1 MKKKSMSVREMRRL
15 LGLGKTEAYWLVKKN
30 YFDTVIIAGKMRVM
44 IESFENWY
52 ANQLH
57 YKKIIGE
64 APGKNWTSIT
74 MSIQETASLL
84 GIAEGTL
91 YEMCIRDREGIR
103 LKIANR
109 LMKAPLGEV
118 MGRRIGYLKNI
129 IMDKVE
135 DLEPPLALSLIHIS
149 FLQF

>member
-15 LGLGKTEAYWLVKKN
+15 LGLGKTESYWLVKKN
-30 YFDTVIIAGKMRVM
+30 YFDTVIIGGKMRVM

-74 MSIQETASLL
+74 MSIQETARLL

-91 YEMCIRDREGIR
+91 YDLMKKKPFKTVKVGMYTRIYIDSFEDWYNSQSHYKKVIKNEEVAAC
-103 LKIANR
+103 LKIA
-109 LMKAPLGEV
+109 
-118 MGRRIGYLKNI
+118 
-129 IMDKVE
+129 
-135 DLEPPLALSLIHIS
+135 SLN
-149 FLQF
+149 

>member
-91 YEMCIRDREGIR
+91 YDLMKKKPFKTVKVGMYTRIYIDSFEDWYNSQSHYKKVIKNEEVVAC
-103 LKIANR
+103 LKIASPN
-109 LMKAPLGEV
+109 
-118 MGRRIGYLKNI
+118 
-129 IMDKVE
+129 
-135 DLEPPLALSLIHIS
+135 
-149 FLQF
+149 

>member
-74 MSIQETASLL
+74 MSIQETACLL

-91 YEMCIRDREGIR
+91 YDLMKKKPFKTVKVGMYTRIYIDSFEDWYNSQSHYKKVIKNEEVVAC
-103 LKIANR
+103 LKIA
-109 LMKAPLGEV
+109 
-118 MGRRIGYLKNI
+118 
-129 IMDKVE
+129 
-135 DLEPPLALSLIHIS
+135 SLN
-149 FLQF
+149 

>member
-52 ANQLH
+52 ANHLH

-91 YEMCIRDREGIR
+91 YDLMKKKPFKTVKVGMYTRIYIDSFEDWYNSQSHYKKVIKNEEVVAC
-103 LKIANR
+103 LKIA
-109 LMKAPLGEV
+109 
-118 MGRRIGYLKNI
+118 
-129 IMDKVE
+129 
-135 DLEPPLALSLIHIS
+135 SLN
-149 FLQF
+149 

>member
-1 MKKKSMSVREMRRL
+1 MKKKSMSVRQMSRL
-15 LGLGKTEAYWLVKKN
+15 LGLGKTESYWLVKKN

-74 MSIQETASLL
+74 MSIQETARLL

-91 YEMCIRDREGIR
+91 YDLMKKKPFKTVKVGMYTRIYIDSFEDWYNSQSHYKKVIKNEEVAAC
-103 LKIANR
+103 LKIA
-109 LMKAPLGEV
+109 
-118 MGRRIGYLKNI
+118 
-129 IMDKVE
+129 
-135 DLEPPLALSLIHIS
+135 SLN
-149 FLQF
+149 

>member
-15 LGLGKTEAYWLVKKN
+15 LGLGKTESYWLVKKN
-30 YFDTVIIAGKMRVM
+30 YFDTVIIGGKMRVM

-74 MSIQETASLL
+74 MSIQETAHLL

-91 YEMCIRDREGIR
+91 YDLMKKKPFKTVKVGMYTRIYIDSFEDWYNSQSHYKKVIKNEEVAAC
-103 LKIANR
+103 LKIA
-109 LMKAPLGEV
+109 
-118 MGRRIGYLKNI
+118 
-129 IMDKVE
+129 
-135 DLEPPLALSLIHIS
+135 SLN
-149 FLQF
+149 

>member
-15 LGLGKTEAYWLVKKN
+15 LGLGKTESYWLVKKN

-52 ANQLH
+52 ANQLY

-74 MSIQETASLL
+74 MSIQETARLL

-91 YEMCIRDREGIR
+91 YDLMKKKPFKTVKVGMYTRIYIDSFEDWYNSQSHYKKVIKNEEVAAC
-103 LKIANR
+103 LKIA
-109 LMKAPLGEV
+109 
-118 MGRRIGYLKNI
+118 
-129 IMDKVE
+129 
-135 DLEPPLALSLIHIS
+135 SLN
-149 FLQF
+149 

>member
-15 LGLGKTEAYWLVKKN
+15 LGLGKTESYWLLKKN
-30 YFDTVIIAGKMRVM
+30 YFDTVIIGGKMRVM

-74 MSIQETASLL
+74 MSIQETARLL

-91 YEMCIRDREGIR
+91 YDLMKKKPFKTVKVGMYTRIYIDSFEDWYNSQSHYKKVIKNEEVVAC
-103 LKIANR
+103 LKIA
-109 LMKAPLGEV
+109 
-118 MGRRIGYLKNI
+118 
-129 IMDKVE
+129 
-135 DLEPPLALSLIHIS
+135 SLN
-149 FLQF
+149 

>member
-91 YEMCIRDREGIR
+91 YDLMKKKPFKTVKVGMYTRIYIDSFEDWYNSQSHYKKVIKNEEVVAC
-103 LKIANR
+103 LKIS
-109 LMKAPLGEV
+109 
-118 MGRRIGYLKNI
+118 
-129 IMDKVE
+129 
-135 DLEPPLALSLIHIS
+135 SLN
-149 FLQF
+149 

>member
-15 LGLGKTEAYWLVKKN
+15 LGLGKTESYWLVKKN
-30 YFDTVIIAGKMRVM
+30 YFDTVIIGGKMRVM

-74 MSIQETASLL
+74 MSIQETARLL

-91 YEMCIRDREGIR
+91 YDLMKKKPFKTVKVGMYTRIYIDSFEDWYNSQSHYKKVIKNEEVVAC
-103 LKIANR
+103 LKIA
-109 LMKAPLGEV
+109 
-118 MGRRIGYLKNI
+118 
-129 IMDKVE
+129 
-135 DLEPPLALSLIHIS
+135 SLN
-149 FLQF
+149 

>member
-15 LGLGKTEAYWLVKKN
+15 LGLGKMEAYWLVKKN

-91 YEMCIRDREGIR
+91 YDLMKKKPFKTVKVGMYTRIYIDSFEDWYNSQSHYKKVIKNEEVVAC
-103 LKIANR
+103 LKIA
-109 LMKAPLGEV
+109 
-118 MGRRIGYLKNI
+118 
-129 IMDKVE
+129 
-135 DLEPPLALSLIHIS
+135 SLN
-149 FLQF
+149 

>member
-15 LGLGKTEAYWLVKKN
+15 LGLGKTESYWLLKKN
-30 YFDTVIIAGKMRVM
+30 YFDTVIIGGKMRVM

-74 MSIQETASLL
+74 MSIQETARLL

-91 YEMCIRDREGIR
+91 YD
-103 LKIANR
+103 
-109 LMKAPLGEV
+109 LMKKKPFKTVKVGMYTRIYIDSFEDWYNSQSHYKKVIKNEEV
-118 MGRRIGYLKNI
+118 ATCLKS
-129 IMDKVE
+129 
-135 DLEPPLALSLIHIS
+135 ASLN
-149 FLQF
+149 

>member
-30 YFDTVIIAGKMRVM
+30 YFDTVIIAGKIRVM

-91 YEMCIRDREGIR
+91 YDLMKKKPFKTVKVGMYTRIYIDSFEDWYNSQSHYKKVIKNEEVVAC
-103 LKIANR
+103 LKIA
-109 LMKAPLGEV
+109 
-118 MGRRIGYLKNI
+118 
-129 IMDKVE
+129 
-135 DLEPPLALSLIHIS
+135 SLN
-149 FLQF
+149 

>member
-30 YFDTVIIAGKMRVM
+30 YFDTVIISGKMRVM

-91 YEMCIRDREGIR
+91 YDLMKKKPFKTVKVGMYTRIYIDSFEDWYNSQSHYKKVIKNEEVVAC
-103 LKIANR
+103 LKIA
-109 LMKAPLGEV
+109 
-118 MGRRIGYLKNI
+118 
-129 IMDKVE
+129 
-135 DLEPPLALSLIHIS
+135 SLN
-149 FLQF
+149 

>member
-15 LGLGKTEAYWLVKKN
+15 LGLGKTESYWLVKKN
-30 YFDTVIIAGKMRVM
+30 YFDTVIIGGKMRVM
-44 IESFENWY
+44 IENFENWY

-74 MSIQETASLL
+74 MSIQETARLL

-91 YEMCIRDREGIR
+91 YDLMKKKPFKTVKVGMYTRIYIDSFEDWYNSQSHYKKVIKNEEVAAC
-103 LKIANR
+103 LKIA
-109 LMKAPLGEV
+109 
-118 MGRRIGYLKNI
+118 
-129 IMDKVE
+129 
-135 DLEPPLALSLIHIS
+135 SLN
-149 FLQF
+149 

>member
-44 IESFENWY
+44 IESIENWY

-91 YEMCIRDREGIR
+91 YDLMKKKPFKTVKVGMYTRIYIDSFEDWYNSQSHYKKVIKNEEVVAC
-103 LKIANR
+103 LKIA
-109 LMKAPLGEV
+109 
-118 MGRRIGYLKNI
+118 
-129 IMDKVE
+129 
-135 DLEPPLALSLIHIS
+135 SLN
-149 FLQF
+149 

>member
-15 LGLGKTEAYWLVKKN
+15 LGLGKSEAYWLVKKN

-91 YEMCIRDREGIR
+91 YDLMKKKPFKTVKVGMYTRIYIDSFEDWYNSQSHYKKVIKNEEVVAC
-103 LKIANR
+103 LKIA
-109 LMKAPLGEV
+109 
-118 MGRRIGYLKNI
+118 
-129 IMDKVE
+129 
-135 DLEPPLALSLIHIS
+135 SLN
-149 FLQF
+149 

>member
-15 LGLGKTEAYWLVKKN
+15 LGLGKTESYWLVKKN

-74 MSIQETASLL
+74 MSIQETARLL

-91 YEMCIRDREGIR
+91 YDLMKKKPFKTVKVGMYTRIYIDSFEDWYNSQSHYKKVIKNEEVAAC
-103 LKIANR
+103 LKIA
-109 LMKAPLGEV
+109 
-118 MGRRIGYLKNI
+118 
-129 IMDKVE
+129 
-135 DLEPPLALSLIHIS
+135 SLN
-149 FLQF
+149 

>member
-15 LGLGKTEAYWLVKKN
+15 LGLGKTESYWLVKKN
-30 YFDTVIIAGKMRVM
+30 YFDTVIIGGKMRVM

-74 MSIQETASLL
+74 MSIQETARLL

-91 YEMCIRDREGIR
+91 YDLMKKKPFKTVKVGMYTRIYIDRFEDWYNSQSHYKKVIKNEEVAAC
-103 LKIANR
+103 LKIASPN
-109 LMKAPLGEV
+109 
-118 MGRRIGYLKNI
+118 
-129 IMDKVE
+129 
-135 DLEPPLALSLIHIS
+135 
-149 FLQF
+149 

>member
-91 YEMCIRDREGIR
+91 YDLMKKKPFKTVKVGMYTRIYIDSFEDWYNSQSHYKKVIKNEEVVAC
-103 LKIANR
+103 LKI
-109 LMKAPLGEV
+109 E
-118 MGRRIGYLKNI
+118 
-129 IMDKVE
+129 
-135 DLEPPLALSLIHIS
+135 SLN
-149 FLQF
+149 

>member
-15 LGLGKTEAYWLVKKN
+15 LGLGKTESYWLVKKN

-74 MSIQETASLL
+74 MSIQETARLL

-91 YEMCIRDREGIR
+91 YDLMKKKPFKTVKVGMSTRIYIDSIEDWYNSQSHYKKVIKNEEVAAC
-103 LKIANR
+103 LKIA
-109 LMKAPLGEV
+109 
-118 MGRRIGYLKNI
+118 
-129 IMDKVE
+129 
-135 DLEPPLALSLIHIS
+135 SLN
-149 FLQF
+149 

>member
-91 YEMCIRDREGIR
+91 YDLMKKKPFKTVKVGMYTRIYIDSFEDWYNSQSHYKKVIKNEEVVAC
-103 LKIANR
+103 LKIA
-109 LMKAPLGEV
+109 
-118 MGRRIGYLKNI
+118 
-129 IMDKVE
+129 
-135 DLEPPLALSLIHIS
+135 SLN
-149 FLQF
+149 

>member
-1 MKKKSMSVREMRRL
+1 MKKKRMSVREMRRL

-91 YEMCIRDREGIR
+91 YDLMKKKPFKTVKVGMYTRIYIDSFEDWYNSQSHYKKVIKNEEVVAC
-103 LKIANR
+103 LKIA
-109 LMKAPLGEV
+109 
-118 MGRRIGYLKNI
+118 
-129 IMDKVE
+129 
-135 DLEPPLALSLIHIS
+135 SLN
-149 FLQF
+149 

>member
-91 YEMCIRDREGIR
+91 YDLMKKKPFKTVKVGMYTRIYIDSFEDWYNSQSHYNKVIKNEEVVAC
-103 LKIANR
+103 LKIA
-109 LMKAPLGEV
+109 
-118 MGRRIGYLKNI
+118 
-129 IMDKVE
+129 
-135 DLEPPLALSLIHIS
+135 SLN
-149 FLQF
+149 

>member
-91 YEMCIRDREGIR
+91 YDLMKKKPFKTVKVGMYTRIYIDSFEDWYNSQSHYKKVIKNVEVVAC
-103 LKIANR
+103 LKIA
-109 LMKAPLGEV
+109 
-118 MGRRIGYLKNI
+118 
-129 IMDKVE
+129 
-135 DLEPPLALSLIHIS
+135 SLN
-149 FLQF
+149 

>member
-15 LGLGKTEAYWLVKKN
+15 LGLGKTESYWLLKKN
-30 YFDTVIIAGKMRVM
+30 YFDTVIIGGKMRVM

-74 MSIQETASLL
+74 MSIQETARLL

-91 YEMCIRDREGIR
+91 YDLMKKKPFKTVKVGMYTRIYINSFEDWYNSQSHYKKVIKNEEVAAC
-103 LKIANR
+103 LKIA
-109 LMKAPLGEV
+109 
-118 MGRRIGYLKNI
+118 
-129 IMDKVE
+129 
-135 DLEPPLALSLIHIS
+135 SLN
-149 FLQF
+149 

>member
-15 LGLGKTEAYWLVKKN
+15 LGLGKTESYWLVKKN

-74 MSIQETASLL
+74 MSIQETARLL

-91 YEMCIRDREGIR
+91 YDLMKKKPFKTVKVGMYTRIYIDSFEDWYNSQSHYKKVIKNEEVVAC
-103 LKIANR
+103 LKIA
-109 LMKAPLGEV
+109 
-118 MGRRIGYLKNI
+118 
-129 IMDKVE
+129 
-135 DLEPPLALSLIHIS
+135 SLN
-149 FLQF
+149 

>member
-15 LGLGKTEAYWLVKKN
+15 LGLGKTESYWLVKKN
-30 YFDTVIIAGKMRVM
+30 YFDTVIISGKMRVM

-74 MSIQETASLL
+74 MSIQETARLL

-91 YEMCIRDREGIR
+91 YDLMKKKPFKTVKVGMYTRIYIDSFEDWYNSQSHYKKVIKNEEVAAC
-103 LKIANR
+103 LKIA
-109 LMKAPLGEV
+109 
-118 MGRRIGYLKNI
+118 
-129 IMDKVE
+129 
-135 DLEPPLALSLIHIS
+135 SLN
-149 FLQF
+149 

>member
-1 MKKKSMSVREMRRL
+1 MKKRSMSVREMCRL
-15 LGLGKTEAYWLVKKN
+15 LGLGKTESYWLVKKN
-30 YFDTVIIAGKMRVM
+30 YFDTVIIGGKMRVM

-74 MSIQETASLL
+74 MSIQETARLL

-91 YEMCIRDREGIR
+91 YDLMKKKPFKTVKVGMYTRIYIDSFEDWYNSQSHYKKVIKNEEVAAC
-103 LKIANR
+103 LKIA
-109 LMKAPLGEV
+109 
-118 MGRRIGYLKNI
+118 
-129 IMDKVE
+129 
-135 DLEPPLALSLIHIS
+135 SLN
-149 FLQF
+149 

>member
-15 LGLGKTEAYWLVKKN
+15 LGLGKTESYWLVKKN

-74 MSIQETASLL
+74 MSIQETARLL

-91 YEMCIRDREGIR
+91 YDLMKKKPFKTVKVGMYTRIYIDSFEDWYNSQSHYKKVIKNEEEAACM
-103 LKIANR
+103 KIA
-109 LMKAPLGEV
+109 
-118 MGRRIGYLKNI
+118 
-129 IMDKVE
+129 
-135 DLEPPLALSLIHIS
+135 SLN
-149 FLQF
+149 

>member
-30 YFDTVIIAGKMRVM
+30 YFDTVIIVGKMRVM

-74 MSIQETASLL
+74 MSIQETARLL

-91 YEMCIRDREGIR
+91 YDLMKKKPFKTVKVGMYTRIYTDSFEDWYNSQSHYKKVIKNEEVAAC
-103 LKIANR
+103 LKIA
-109 LMKAPLGEV
+109 
-118 MGRRIGYLKNI
+118 
-129 IMDKVE
+129 
-135 DLEPPLALSLIHIS
+135 SLN
-149 FLQF
+149 

>member
-64 APGKNWTSIT
+64 APRKNWTSIT

-91 YEMCIRDREGIR
+91 YDLMKKKPFKTVKVGMYTRIYIDSFEDWYNSQSHYKKVIKNEEVVAC
-103 LKIANR
+103 LKIA
-109 LMKAPLGEV
+109 
-118 MGRRIGYLKNI
+118 
-129 IMDKVE
+129 
-135 DLEPPLALSLIHIS
+135 SLN
-149 FLQF
+149 

>member
-15 LGLGKTEAYWLVKKN
+15 LGLGKTEAYWLVKKK

-91 YEMCIRDREGIR
+91 YDLMKKKPFKTVKVGMYTRIYIDSFEDWYNSQSHYKKVIKNEEVVAC
-103 LKIANR
+103 LKIA
-109 LMKAPLGEV
+109 
-118 MGRRIGYLKNI
+118 
-129 IMDKVE
+129 
-135 DLEPPLALSLIHIS
+135 SLN
-149 FLQF
+149 

>member
-30 YFDTVIIAGKMRVM
+30 YFDTVIIGGKMRVM

-74 MSIQETASLL
+74 MSIQETARLL

-91 YEMCIRDREGIR
+91 YDLMKKKPFKTVKVGMYTRIYIDSFEDWYNSQSHYKKVIKNEEVAAC
-103 LKIANR
+103 LKIA
-109 LMKAPLGEV
+109 
-118 MGRRIGYLKNI
+118 
-129 IMDKVE
+129 
-135 DLEPPLALSLIHIS
+135 SLN
-149 FLQF
+149 

>member
-15 LGLGKTEAYWLVKKN
+15 LGLGKTESYWLVKKN
-30 YFDTVIIAGKMRVM
+30 YFDTVIIGGKMRVM
-44 IESFENWY
+44 VESFENWY

-74 MSIQETASLL
+74 MSIQETARLL

-91 YEMCIRDREGIR
+91 YDLMKKKPFKTVKVGMYTRIYINSFEDWYNSQSHYKKVIKNEEVAAC
-103 LKIANR
+103 LKIA
-109 LMKAPLGEV
+109 
-118 MGRRIGYLKNI
+118 
-129 IMDKVE
+129 
-135 DLEPPLALSLIHIS
+135 SLN
-149 FLQF
+149 